1 MFNRKEIERLNGR
14 CIELARQL
22 RDSKLEND
30 KHQKEYEILLE
41 NASETRARIT
51 DLENNIELLISSLT
65 EENINK
71 INELSNKLG
80 NDR

>member
-1 MFNRKEIERLNGR
+1 MFNRKQKEIDRLNER

-51 DLENNIELLISSLT
+51 DLENNIELLMNSLT
-65 EENINK
+65 EENVK
-71 INELSNKLG
+71 ELSNKLG